1 MTQHHHPE
9 HPDSKN
15 ILLLKGRIQNLFAMI
30 NASPDVAML
39 IDAEGTVLAANK
51 ALAHRFGVSTASL
64 LGRDIY
70 RLLPPEI
77 AASRRQQ
84 AQRALTSGQPI
95 SFQDQRDGRFF
106 DHYLHPIQ
114 NRNGQ
119 VDRLAVFARDITGP
133 RKMEHLL
140 RARLRLSEAATS
152 LSMDELLAAVLDEAE
167 SPHRQQYRIF
177 PFCRTRPADHFS
189 AGLVTQHP
197 GPGLPIC
204 RARSDTIPSRGRGLG
219 RLPPCP
225 PADYPQ

>member
-119 VDRLAVFARDITGP
+119 VDRLAIIARDITGP
-133 RKMEHLL
+133 RKMENLL
-140 RARLRLSEAATS
+140 KARLRLSQAVTS

-167 SPHRQQYRIF
+167 SLTGSNIGFFHFVEPDQQTISLQAWSRSTLARG
-177 PFCRTRPADHFS
+177 CRLADQKRHYPIAL
-189 AGLVTQHP
+189 AGVWVDHP
-197 GPGLPIC
+197 
-204 RARSDTIPSRGRGLG
+204 
-219 RLPPCP
+219 
-225 PADYPQ
+225 Q